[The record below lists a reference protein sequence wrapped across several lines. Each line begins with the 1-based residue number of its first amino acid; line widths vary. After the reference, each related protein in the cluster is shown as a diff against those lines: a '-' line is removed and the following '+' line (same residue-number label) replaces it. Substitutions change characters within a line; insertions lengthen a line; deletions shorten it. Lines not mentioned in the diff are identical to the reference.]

1 MIKTLI
7 FCASSLGERVAY
19 SLDPGQYEVIGFVDN
34 NSEIWGQS
42 LYGISV
48 VYPPSKIIDIKFDL
62 IIIASSKYKE
72 EITSELVN
80 NYGINREKICGY
92 QENSRNIEWL
102 DERVIMLRKCVSL
115 IKERNVSGAMAEV
128 GVYKGDFCKY
138 FNRFLPERKLYLF
151 DTFGGFDSSRDE
163 VTANDSEL
171 FKDTSVD
178 LVLGKMVSPENCIV
192 RKGYF
197 PDTANDIDDTF
208 SLVSLDCDLYNPILA
223 GLEFFY
229 PRLSSG
235 GFIFIHD
242 YGSYHFKGVDKA
254 IFDFCDKNKSSFF
267 PLVGGLSAIIS
278 K

>member
-19 SLDPGQYEVIGFVDN
+19 SLNPDKYEIIGFVDN
-34 NSEIWGQS
+34 NPEIWGRS
-42 LYGISV
+42 LYGIGV
-48 VYPPSKIIDIKFDL
+48 VYSPSELRKIEFDL
-62 IIIASSKYKE
+62 IIVSQGKYRN
-72 EITSELVN
+72 EIISELVN
-80 NYGINREKICGY
+80 KYGINKEKITVY
-92 QENSRNIEWL
+92 QENSKNIEWL
-102 DERVIMLRKCVSL
+102 EERIIMLRKCVSL
-115 IKERNVSGAMAEV
+115 IKERNIPGAMAEV

-151 DTFGGFDSSRDE
+151 DTFSGFDSARENVS
-163 VTANDSEL
+163 VADSKL

-178 LVLGKMVSPENCIV
+178 IVLGKMRSPQNCIV

-197 PDTANDIDDTF
+197 PDSARGIDDSF
-208 SLVSLDCDLYNPILA
+208 SLVSIDCDLLNSITA

-229 PRLSSG
+229 PRLVTG
-235 GFIFIHD
+235 GYIFIHD
-242 YGSYHFKGVDKA
+242 FGSYHFQDVDKA
-254 IFDFCDKNKSSFF
+254 IFEFCKKYKVPFF